1 MKPRTPN
8 HVNLVICYQIIDLT
22 YVRLGSG
29 FIYLIVIMDVFLL
42 ALSEAGAS
50 VNSWILA

>member
-8 HVNLVICYQIIDLT
+8 HANLVICYQIIDLT

-29 FIYLIVIMDVFLL
+29 FIYLIVIMDVFYLL
-42 ALSEAGAS
+42 YPRLEPRSTPGY
-50 VNSWILA
+50 